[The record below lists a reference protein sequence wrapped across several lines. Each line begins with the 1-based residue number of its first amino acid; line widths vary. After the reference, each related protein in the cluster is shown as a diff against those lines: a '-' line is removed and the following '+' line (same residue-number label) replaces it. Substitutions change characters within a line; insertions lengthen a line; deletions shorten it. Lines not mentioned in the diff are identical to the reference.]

1 MINYINIKN
10 KNLFFHF
17 RNLYIFKYI
26 NIKRFKMIKNKNT
39 LTKLKRYN
47 IQNKLFIKEN
57 FDYNFANYNY
67 YYCNYFVVNP
77 KEDYYSYYYLN

>member
-1 MINYINIKN
+1 
-10 KNLFFHF
+10 
-17 RNLYIFKYI
+17 
-26 NIKRFKMIKNKNT
+26 MIKNKNT
-39 LTKLKRYN
+39 RTKLKRYN